1 MSSLRLALR
10 LSLQESH
17 APNTSTAAAAT
28 PVKGKKAA
36 LRIVTP
42 EKENVPPA
50 AARRKETLFLP
61 STVSTCVIL
70 DRHHVPSTPTL
81 TEY

>member
-1 MSSLRLALR
+1 MSSLRLALQ

-17 APNTSTAAAAT
+17 APNTNNA
-28 PVKGKKAA
+28 VKSKKAA

-50 AARRKETLFLP
+50 AARRKGT
-61 STVSTCVIL
+61 
-70 DRHHVPSTPTL
+70 
-81 TEY
+81 

>member
-17 APNTSTAAAAT
+17 APNTYNA
-28 PVKGKKAA
+28 VKGKKAA

-42 EKENVPPA
+42 EKENVPLA
-50 AARRKETLFLP
+50 ASRRKETIWPPPPANIIF
-61 STVSTCVIL
+61 SNV
-70 DRHHVPSTPTL
+70 PTL
-81 TEY
+81 AEIATKLQVSEKSL

>member
-36 LRIVTP
+36 LRIVTANNFQTSSP
-42 EKENVPPA
+42 
-50 AARRKETLFLP
+50 RG
-61 STVSTCVIL
+61 
-70 DRHHVPSTPTL
+70 D
-81 TEY
+81 